1 MRYSDAADPALTASG
16 VVDATA
22 SVLVSLGSEIR
33 LFDPVSADEDAC
45 VGMVRSVEEGIRR
58 LQGFQIVVA
67 GRVAELAAAGSGISV
82 EDALAVAGKLS
93 DRGARKAAKRARL
106 GEFLPLV
113 GASA

>member
-1 MRYSDAADPALTASG
+1 MRYSDAADPGSG
-16 VVDATA
+16 VASATA
-22 SVLVSLGSEIR
+22 TVLDSLGSEIR
-33 LFDPVSADEDAC
+33 LFDPVSADEDAA
-45 VGMVRSVEEGIRR
+45 VGMVRSIEAGIRR
-58 LQGFQIVVA
+58 LQGFQIVVV